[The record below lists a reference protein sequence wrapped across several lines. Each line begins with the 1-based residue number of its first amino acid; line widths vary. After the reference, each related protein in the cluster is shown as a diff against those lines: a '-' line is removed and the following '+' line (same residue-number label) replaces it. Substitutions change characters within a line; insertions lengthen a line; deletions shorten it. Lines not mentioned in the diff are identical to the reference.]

1 MAGRPGSSP
10 WVVLALSGLP
20 GMGPRRLA
28 ALLAGRADPA
38 GVWQLIVD
46 GRPPIGPALA
56 EQLGA
61 ARPSVVAGWVAAA
74 EQVDLDAFELAHREA
89 GVQVTARGHAGYP
102 RRLRG
107 DREPPGALCRLGDP
121 AALERPTVA
130 IVGTRRCTRYGIDVA
145 HDLGR
150 ELAAAGVAVVS
161 GLALGIDGAAHAG
174 ALAVQGAPPV
184 AVVATGLDVVYPRRH
199 ASLWRRVASQGA
211 IFSEYP
217 LGTRAQAWRFP
228 ARNRIVA
235 ALADV
240 VVVVESHAQ
249 GGSLYTVDEAERRD
263 RPVMA
268 VPGSVRSAASRGT
281 NDLLAD
287 GRPPVRDV
295 DDILLELGAAL
306 GAPARP
312 EPLPEPPASS
322 AAGTSADPGASRAPL
337 GDDDRAVL
345 DALGWEPATLE
356 HVAVRTGLGLGA
368 LSTSLHRLRDLG
380 HLVEQGGW
388 YEQVAR

>member
-1 MAGRPGSSP
+1 
-10 WVVLALSGLP
+10 VLALSGLP

-28 ALLAGRADPA
+28 ALLERRADPSE
-38 GVWQLIVD
+38 VWQAIVS
-46 GRPPIGPALA
+46 GRPHIGSALT

-61 ARPSVVAGWVAAA
+61 ARESVVAGWTAAA
-74 EQVDLDAFELAHREA
+74 RTVDLEAFERAHREA
-89 GVQVTARGHAGYP
+89 GIQVAARGRAGYP

-107 DREPPGALCRLGDP
+107 DREPPGALCCLGDP
-121 AALERPTVA
+121 TALDRPTVA
-130 IVGTRRCTRYGIDVA
+130 LVGTRRCTRYGIDVA

-150 ELAAAGVAVVS
+150 DLAAAGVAVVS

-174 ALAVQGAPPV
+174 ALAADAAPPV

-199 ASLWRRVASQGA
+199 ASLWRRVAASGA

-240 VVVVESHAQ
+240 VVVVESHAR

-268 VPGSVRSAASRGT
+268 VPGPIRSAASRGT

-295 DDILLELGAAL
+295 DDVLLELGAV
-306 GAPARP
+306 
-312 EPLPEPPASS
+312 LPEAVDDATTSTS
-322 AAGTSADPGASRAPL
+322 TSTNANIAEAGAGAALSTL

-345 DALGWEPATLE
+345 EALGWEPATLE
-356 HVAVRTGLGLGA
+356 HVAVRTGLGLGG
-368 LSTSLHRLRDLG
+368 LSTTLHRLRDHG
-380 HLVEQGGW
+380 HRVEQGGG
-388 YEQVAR
+388 YERVAR